1 MRQGTLPFQY
11 VGEEGGKGMTAF
23 GGLGVYLDLFSAAR
37 LPAIADREIGLRT
50 AQGYRDGQMVVA
62 LVLLN
67 LAGGEG
73 VRDVEVLEQDDGLCA
88 LVRRAEQHGL
98 GRRERRAQEQRW
110 RRARTRTFPSQSAI
124 FRYLDGFHDRAQ
136 EERRS
141 APGAPLAF
149 IPAPN
154 RALQGIRRLNRQF
167 VVWVQEAHPQ
177 QTATLDMDATLVETG
192 KAEARFGYQGTK
204 AYQPLQVY
212 WAEQDMLVDSEFRD
226 GNVPAGYEQLRVLK
240 EALEAMPEGVA
251 QVLLRSDTAGYQ
263 QDLLLYCGEGKNERF
278 GVIPF
283 AVGAD
288 MTPALREAVRET
300 PAETWQPLEEE
311 TAWGRRPTG
320 QEWAEVC
327 YVPNWVGHTQ
337 RRGEYRYLAVREPV
351 RQGVLPGME
360 GQLPFEALALE
371 EGRMYKV
378 TAVVTNRAVPG
389 DELLHWYR
397 GRCGKSEEVHSVLK
411 SDLAGGTLP
420 SGSFGENAAWW
431 AIAVLSF
438 NLHVAVKRL
447 GLGSSWAH
455 KRLKA
460 VRYGLINIAG
470 RVVDHG
476 RQLFIRVRA
485 SHPGFKTILA
495 ARKNIRALA
504 AVPSG

>member
-37 LPAIADREIGLRT
+37 LPAIADREIGLRS

-73 VRDVEVLEQDDGLCA
+73 VRDVEVLEQDEGLCA

-98 GRRERRAQEQRW
+98 GRRERRGQEQRW

-167 VVWVQEAHPQ
+167 VVWVQKAHPQ

-212 WAEQDMLVDSEFRD
+212 WVEQDMLVDSEFRD
-226 GNVPAGYEQLRVLK
+226 GPPQ
-240 EALEAMPEGVA
+240 
-251 QVLLRSDTAGYQ
+251 
-263 QDLLLYCGEGKNERF
+263 
-278 GVIPF
+278 
-283 AVGAD
+283 AD
-288 MTPALREAVRET
+288 
-300 PAETWQPLEEE
+300 
-311 TAWGRRPTG
+311 
-320 QEWAEVC
+320 
-327 YVPNWVGHTQ
+327 
-337 RRGEYRYLAVREPV
+337 
-351 RQGVLPGME
+351 
-360 GQLPFEALALE
+360 
-371 EGRMYKV
+371 
-378 TAVVTNRAVPG
+378 
-389 DELLHWYR
+389 
-397 GRCGKSEEVHSVLK
+397 
-411 SDLAGGTLP
+411 AGG
-420 SGSFGENAAWW
+420 
-431 AIAVLSF
+431 I
-438 NLHVAVKRL
+438 
-447 GLGSSWAH
+447 
-455 KRLKA
+455 
-460 VRYGLINIAG
+460 
-470 RVVDHG
+470 
-476 RQLFIRVRA
+476 
-485 SHPGFKTILA
+485 
-495 ARKNIRALA
+495 
-504 AVPSG
+504 